1 VWTTVHDMAPVQVA
15 FATATRAGAAC
26 HATLL
31 PSAWIHAGSHGGN
44 AKLAP
49 ASVQLVFSDP
59 SAVMLCVLA
68 TASAMGHA
76 TMERAS
82 ALKVGSV
89 AFVTASWTRPQ
100 CAIHLAATAVSASA
114 DSVIVDLASL
124 ALIAL
129 CGYR

>member
-15 FATATRAGAAC
+15 FAAATRAGAAC

-31 PSAWIHAGSHGGN
+31 PSVQIHAGSHGGN

-59 SAVMLCVLA
+59 SAVMLCVPA

-76 TMERAS
+76 TMEHAS
-82 ALKVGSV
+82 ALKVDLV
-89 AFVTASWTRPQ
+89 VFATANWMRPQ
-100 CAIHLAATAVSASA
+100 IAIHLAATADSASV
-114 DSVIVDLASL
+114 DSVIADLASPE
-124 ALIAL
+124 LIAP
-129 CGYR
+129 CRYR